1 MGVDVLPAVGST
13 TCEGTVTVIFAAF
26 TMLVPLPWLPCALP
40 EETDGHQGPLL
51 VSKSRDILIQMR
63 RNASNTIIPRLL

>member
-13 TCEGTVTVIFAAF
+13 TCEDTVTVIFALF
-26 TMLVPLPWLPCALP
+26 TMLVPLLWLLCALP
-40 EETDGHQGPLL
+40 GEADGHQGPLL